1 MDAILEALAS
11 ELRRLKT
18 AGVKTVPISPEALAA
33 LRRLAEQAP
42 RPARGAGSAAGPAV
56 GGPPTT
62 AATPSAETAVGAAR
76 PSVATSV
83 GASAG
88 VGAVETRGSGF
99 PSGRVSPSSLAP
111 STDTVRAG
119 GASGAETRIGLVS
132 ADPAPTSAPT
142 FPTPQPVNLP
152 AGTKPERMAALRE
165 RVFADPVCRERLRPG
180 KKLVVG
186 TGSLD
191 AKLFFCGEAPGA
203 EEELQGEPFVG
214 PAGQLLTRMIQG
226 MGVRREDV
234 YIGNIMNWRPDLPT
248 EEGREQIGN
257 RPPTPAELVYCLP
270 FLRAQ
275 IEIVSPDVMIALG
288 STAAQGLLGAGSFKA
303 LGEVRGRW
311 HAFAGRPVMVTY
323 HPSYIL
329 RNGSNRSKRAIWED
343 LLLVME
349 RAGLAISERQ
359 RGYFLDRS

>member
-1 MDAILEALAS
+1 
-11 ELRRLKT
+11 
-18 AGVKTVPISPEALAA
+18 
-33 LRRLAEQAP
+33 
-42 RPARGAGSAAGPAV
+42 
-56 GGPPTT
+56 
-62 AATPSAETAVGAAR
+62 
-76 PSVATSV
+76 
-83 GASAG
+83 
-88 VGAVETRGSGF
+88 
-99 PSGRVSPSSLAP
+99 
-111 STDTVRAG
+111 
-119 GASGAETRIGLVS
+119 
-132 ADPAPTSAPT
+132 
-142 FPTPQPVNLP
+142 
-152 AGTKPERMAALRE
+152 MAALRE
-165 RVFADPVCRERLRPG
+165 RILADPVCRQHVRSG

-203 EEELQGEPFVG
+203 EEETQGEPFVG
-214 PAGQLLTRMIQG
+214 PAGQLLTRMIQA

-248 EEGREQIGN
+248 AEGQEQMGN
-257 RPPTPAELVYCLP
+257 RPPTTEELQYCLP

-275 IEIVSPDVMIALG
+275 LEIVAPDVIVALG

-311 HAFAGRPVMVTY
+311 SEFAGKPVMVTY

-349 RAGLAISERQ
+349 RLGLAISERQ
-359 RGYFLDRS
+359 RGFFLDRT